1 MLKRKFF
8 SPPNVPCGLPL
19 FVGLLSLFYR
29 ELPKLGMCK
38 SKHRHCAIRL
48 KIFGASTCQP
58 ERGLVHLFW
67 GKGVAHKTRT
77 VSNVIYDAG
86 ST

>member
-1 MLKRKFF
+1 M
-8 SPPNVPCGLPL
+8 PCGLPL

-77 VSNVIYDAG
+77 VSKVYLDLYQNC
-86 ST
+86 SMF